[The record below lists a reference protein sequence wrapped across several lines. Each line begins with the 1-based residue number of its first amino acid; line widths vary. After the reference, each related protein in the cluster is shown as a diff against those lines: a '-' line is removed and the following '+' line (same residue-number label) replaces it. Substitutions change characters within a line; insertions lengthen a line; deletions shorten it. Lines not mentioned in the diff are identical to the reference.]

1 MTDLQISLI
10 AIGAVTIVGV
20 ILYNKWQENKTRK
33 MLERA
38 FSSLY
43 DDVLMTPN
51 EKDGT
56 NSASAATDRQEPG
69 FGNAS
74 VQSQDPA
81 APIEPV
87 IAPVTVRPPVK
98 GSVAD
103 AYLQHDED
111 MALMDEALSSELIE
125 PSLVDLAADQV
136 AKRAKRNLPV
146 DELIDC
152 RIPIELETPVWGEK
166 ILPALQSLR
175 YVGNKPVNFIGCNA
189 QGEWESIHHGGMY
202 SSLIAGV
209 QMANRSSA
217 LNELEYSELV
227 MQLRNIA
234 DAMGGEIDVPDMVE
248 VIQTSQRLQQFIAD
262 HDVQLGVNV
271 VSNSGPWNVKTL
283 LAALSRQGFDRYTD
297 GYLMMQD
304 GEGEV
309 LFSLSTNATANQ
321 EETNRLTL
329 LLDVPRV
336 GVARNGYAAMVAC
349 GKSLATRLNGTLVDD
364 SVQPL
369 TDEMLNDIGEQVAA
383 FYNAMESV
391 DIMAGSKRAQRLF
404 S

>member
-43 DDVLMTPN
+43 DDVLMSPNGEKAPDTPAVKQPLVP
-51 EKDGT
+51 EE
-56 NSASAATDRQEPG
+56 RVEPG
-69 FGNAS
+69 FD
-74 VQSQDPA
+74 Q
-81 APIEPV
+81 APM
-87 IAPVTVRPPVK
+87 RPPVK

-103 AYLQHDED
+103 AYLQDDED
-111 MALMDEALSSELIE
+111 VQLMEDAIAADAEE
-125 PSLVDLAADQV
+125 PTIADLAADQI

-152 RIPIELETPVWGEK
+152 RIPIELENPVWGEK

-202 SSLIAGV
+202 SSLLAGV

-234 DAMGGEIDVPDMVE
+234 DSMGGETDVPDMVE
-248 VIQTSQRLQQFIAD
+248 VIQTAQRLHQFIAD

-271 VSNSGPWNVKTL
+271 VSNGGPWNVKTL

-309 LFSLSTNATANQ
+309 LFSLSTNASANE
-321 EETNRLTL
+321 EETSRLTL

-336 GVARNGYAAMVAC
+336 GAARNGFGAMVAC
-349 GKSLATRLNGTLVDD
+349 GKSLAARLNGTLVDD

-369 TDEMLNDIGEQVAA
+369 SDDILNDIGEQVSA
-383 FYNAMESV
+383 FYSAMEAV

>member
-43 DDVLMTPN
+43 DDVLMSPTADNAPAVKQPLVP
-51 EKDGT
+51 EERT
-56 NSASAATDRQEPG
+56 EPA
-69 FGNAS
+69 FE
-74 VQSQDPA
+74 A
-81 APIEPV
+81 APM
-87 IAPVTVRPPVK
+87 RPMVK

-103 AYLQHDED
+103 AYLQDDED
-111 MALMDEALSSELIE
+111 VKLMEEAIATESEE
-125 PSLVDLAADQV
+125 PTIVDLAADQV

-152 RIPIELETPVWGEK
+152 RIPIELEGPVWGEK

-189 QGEWESIHHGGMY
+189 HGEWESIHHGGMY
-202 SSLIAGV
+202 SSLLAGV

-227 MQLRNIA
+227 IQLRNVA
-234 DAMGGEIDVPDMVE
+234 DAMGGETDVPDMVE
-248 VIQTSQRLQQFIAD
+248 VIQTAQRLHQFIAD

-271 VSNSGPWNVKTL
+271 VSNGGPWNVKTL
-283 LAALSRQGFDRYTD
+283 LAALTRQGFDRYTD
-297 GYLMMQD
+297 GHLMMQD
-304 GEGEV
+304 GEGEI
-309 LFSLSTNATANQ
+309 LFSLSTNATANE
-321 EETNRLTL
+321 EETSRLTL

-336 GVARNGYAAMVAC
+336 GAARNGYGAMIAC

-369 TDEMLNDIGEQVAA
+369 SEEILNDIGEQVTA
-383 FYNAMESV
+383 FYGAMEAV
-391 DIMAGSKRAQRLF
+391 DIRAGSKRALRLF

>member
-43 DDVLMTPN
+43 DDVLMSPN
-51 EKDGT
+51 DAKE
-56 NSASAATDRQEPG
+56 
-69 FGNAS
+69 
-74 VQSQDPA
+74 PA
-81 APIEPV
+81 AVKEPKKNKEPV
-87 IAPVTVRPPVK
+87 MTPVPQHDAAEERVEPAFEAAPMRPPVK

-103 AYLQHDED
+103 AYLQDDEEVQ
-111 MALMDEALSSELIE
+111 LMEEAI
-125 PSLVDLAADQV
+125 AADSEEPTIADQIADQI

-152 RIPIELETPVWGEK
+152 RIPIELESPVWGEK
-166 ILPALQSLR
+166 ILPTLQSLR
-175 YVGNKPVNFIGCNA
+175 YVGNKPVNFIGCNI
-189 QGEWESIHHGGMY
+189 QGEWESIHHGGQY
-202 SSLIAGV
+202 TSLLAGV

-234 DAMGGEIDVPDMVE
+234 DSMSGEPDVPDMVE
-248 VIQTSQRLQQFIAD
+248 VIQTAQRLHQFIVD
-262 HDVQLGVNV
+262 HDAQLGVNV
-271 VSNSGPWNVKTL
+271 VSNAGPWNIKTL
-283 LAALSRQGFDRYTD
+283 LAALTRQGFDRYTD

-309 LFSLSTNATANQ
+309 LFSLSLNASAN
-321 EETNRLTL
+321 EEQTSRLTL

-336 GVARNGYAAMVAC
+336 GAARNGYASMIAC

-369 TDEMLNDIGEQVAA
+369 SDEVLNDIGEQVTA
-383 FYNAMESV
+383 FYGAMEEV
-391 DIMAGSKRAQRLF
+391 DIMAGSKRALRLF

>member
-43 DDVLMTPN
+43 DDVLMSPN
-51 EKDGT
+51 ADNAPAVKQPLVPEERT
-56 NSASAATDRQEPG
+56 EPA
-69 FGNAS
+69 FE
-74 VQSQDPA
+74 A
-81 APIEPV
+81 APM
-87 IAPVTVRPPVK
+87 RPMVK

-103 AYLQHDED
+103 AYLQDDED
-111 MALMDEALSSELIE
+111 VKLMEEAIATESEE
-125 PSLVDLAADQV
+125 PTIVDLAADQV

-152 RIPIELETPVWGEK
+152 RIPIELDGPVWGEK

-189 QGEWESIHHGGMY
+189 HGEWESIHHGGMY
-202 SSLIAGV
+202 SSLLAGV

-217 LNELEYSELV
+217 INELEYSELV
-227 MQLRNIA
+227 IQLRNVA
-234 DAMGGEIDVPDMVE
+234 DAMGGETDVPDMVE
-248 VIQTSQRLQQFIAD
+248 VIQTAQRLHQFIAD

-271 VSNSGPWNVKTL
+271 VSNGGPWNVKTL
-283 LAALSRQGFDRYTD
+283 LAALTRQGFDRYTD
-297 GYLMMQD
+297 GHLMMQD
-304 GEGEV
+304 GEGEI
-309 LFSLSTNATANQ
+309 LFSLSTNATANE
-321 EETNRLTL
+321 EETSRLTL

-336 GVARNGYAAMVAC
+336 GAARNGYAAMIAC

-369 TDEMLNDIGEQVAA
+369 SEEILNDIGEQVTA
-383 FYNAMESV
+383 FYGAMEAV
-391 DIMAGSKRAQRLF
+391 DIRAGSKRALRLF

>member
-43 DDVLMTPN
+43 DDVLMSPNGEKAPDTPAVKQPLVP
-51 EKDGT
+51 EE
-56 NSASAATDRQEPG
+56 RVEPG
-69 FGNAS
+69 FD
-74 VQSQDPA
+74 Q
-81 APIEPV
+81 APM
-87 IAPVTVRPPVK
+87 RPPVK

-103 AYLQHDED
+103 TYLQDDED
-111 MALMDEALSSELIE
+111 VQLMEDAIAADAEE
-125 PSLVDLAADQV
+125 PTIADLAADQI

-152 RIPIELETPVWGEK
+152 RIPIELENPVWGEK

-189 QGEWESIHHGGMY
+189 QGEWESIHHGVMY
-202 SSLIAGV
+202 SSLLAGV

-234 DAMGGEIDVPDMVE
+234 DSMGGETDVPDMVE
-248 VIQTSQRLQQFIAD
+248 VIQTAQRLHQFIAD

-271 VSNSGPWNVKTL
+271 VSNGGPWNVKTL

-309 LFSLSTNATANQ
+309 LFSLSTNASANE
-321 EETNRLTL
+321 EETSRLTL

-336 GVARNGYAAMVAC
+336 GAARNGFGAMVAC
-349 GKSLATRLNGTLVDD
+349 GKSLAARLNGTLVDD

-369 TDEMLNDIGEQVAA
+369 SDDILNDIGEQVSA
-383 FYNAMESV
+383 FYSAMEAV

>member
-10 AIGAVTIVGV
+10 AIGAVTIIGV
-20 ILYNKWQENKTRK
+20 VLYNKWQENKTRK

-43 DDVLMTPN
+43 DDVLMSPN
-51 EKDGT
+51 AEGT
-56 NSASAATDRQEPG
+56 
-69 FGNAS
+69 
-74 VQSQDPA
+74 PA
-81 APIEPV
+81 APVGKQPLVPEERVEPAFEA
-87 IAPVTVRPPVK
+87 APMRPPVK

-103 AYLQHDED
+103 AYLQDDED
-111 MALMDEALSSELIE
+111 VQLMEEAIASDAEE
-125 PSLVDLAADQV
+125 PTIADLAADHLS
-136 AKRAKRNLPV
+136 KRAKRNLPV

-152 RIPIELETPVWGEK
+152 RIPIELEAPVRGEK
-166 ILPALQSLR
+166 ILPALQGLR
-175 YVGNKPVNFIGCNA
+175 HVGNKPVNFIGCNA
-189 QGEWESIHHGGMY
+189 HGEWESIHHGGVY
-202 SSLIAGV
+202 SSLLAGI

-234 DAMGGEIDVPDMVE
+234 DSMGGETDVPDMVE
-248 VIQTSQRLQQFIAD
+248 VIQTAQRLHQFIAD

-271 VSNSGPWNVKTL
+271 VSNGGPWNVKTL
-283 LAALSRQGFDRYTD
+283 LAALTRQGFDRYTD
-297 GYLMMQD
+297 GHLMMQD

-309 LFSLSTNATANQ
+309 LFSLSTNAAANQ
-321 EETNRLTL
+321 EETSRLTL

-336 GVARNGYAAMVAC
+336 GAARNGFGAMVAC

-369 TDEMLNDIGEQVAA
+369 SDEILNDIAEQVTA
-383 FYNAMESV
+383 FYSAMDAV